1 MYRISPTVK
10 QLLIINVIF
19 FIGTMSL
26 PEIKDYLSLFFPEN
40 DSFWFWQVFTHMFM
54 HANLSHLFFNMFAL
68 WMFGSA
74 VESMLGSR
82 KFLFFYVTCGLGAA
96 IIQITYQYYN
106 VYSTIE
112 MLGNFEDVLN
122 ILNKNADKYRF
133 GIIDRST
140 NEILDNWASNIEVDS
155 VKSLMTTFS
164 YPMVGAS
171 GAIMGVLVAFGMFF
185 PENKL
190 MLIFLPI
197 PIKAKYFIPGI
208 ILMDLFSAITGTA
221 IFSPSNTA
229 FVAHIGGALTGFL
242 LMYYW
247 KKTQF
252 NRNRWY

>member
-96 IIQITYQYYN
+96 IIQITFQYFN

-112 MLGNFEDVLN
+112 MLGNFEDVLSF
-122 ILNKNADKYRF
+122 LNKNGDKYRF
-133 GIIDRST
+133 GIIDRYT
-140 NEILDNWASNIEVDS
+140 IVLENWASNIGVDS
-155 VKSLMTTFS
+155 VNSLMTTFS

>member
-96 IIQITYQYYN
+96 IIQITFQYFN

-112 MLGNFEDVLN
+112 MLGNFEDVLSF
-122 ILNKNADKYRF
+122 LNKNGDKYRF
-133 GIIDRST
+133 GIIDGYT
-140 NEILDNWASNIEVDS
+140 IVLENWASNIGVDS